1 MAANQKLTH
10 LLAGRTIQAIQPRD
24 TGWAVRFT
32 DDSVLTLK
40 TAATVVQ
47 DQWQN
52 RTIKKVRQKDILLT
66 LDFVDS
72 TMLAIPL
79 AEPTSSVL
87 LRDHKGVLEYAD

>member
-1 MAANQKLTH
+1 MASNRKLTP

-52 RTIKKVRQKDILLT
+52 RTIKKVRQKDTLLNLDFMDQTTLAILLAE
-66 LDFVDS
+66 S
-72 TMLAIPL
+72 TA
-79 AEPTSSVL
+79 SVL
-87 LRDHKGVLEYAD
+87 LRDHNGVLEYAD

>member
-1 MAANQKLTH
+1 MASNRKLTP
-10 LLAGRTIQAIQPRD
+10 LLAGRTIQAIQQRD

-47 DQWQN
+47 DKWQN
-52 RTIKKVRQKDILLT
+52 RTIKKVRQKDTLLN
-66 LDFVDS
+66 LDFVDRA
-72 TMLAIPL
+72 TLAILL
-79 AEPTSSVL
+79 AESTSSVL